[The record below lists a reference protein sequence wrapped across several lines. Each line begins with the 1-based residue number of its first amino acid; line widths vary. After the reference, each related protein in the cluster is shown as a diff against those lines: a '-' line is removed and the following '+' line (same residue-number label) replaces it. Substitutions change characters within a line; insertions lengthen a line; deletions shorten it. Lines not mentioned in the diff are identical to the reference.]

1 MREAV
6 IEQRVC
12 SYARKRGWLTYKWVS
27 PSNRGVPDRIF
38 FKAGRV
44 LLIEFKAPG
53 NKPTKLQAY
62 IHRTLEQQGFEVHVI
77 DNIAEGRALVS

>member
-12 SYARKRGWLTYKWVS
+12 CYARSRGWLTYKWTS
-27 PSNRGVPDRIF
+27 PANRGVPDRIF
-38 FKAGRV
+38 FRRGRV

-53 NKPTKLQAY
+53 KRPTKLQAH
-62 IHRTLEQQGFEVHVI
+62 IHQTLRREGFEVHVI
-77 DNIAEGRALVS
+77 DSIEDGKQLVR